1 MTEFR
6 YAPKALLGDYLRAG
20 IGLALMLPLTFAV
33 PSGSV
38 MQWIFALILLFFAL
52 FGARTLARQ
61 HSRIVMD
68 SMQIAI
74 FSWRQRRLEWAK
86 LAALKLSFFS
96 TQRDRASGWMELTLK
111 GDGTVIRIDSAL
123 DGFADIARNAADA
136 ARRSGATMNEAT
148 RANLASL
155 GIEMPEPD
163 ASTAS

>member
-6 YAPKALLGDYLRAG
+6 YAPKALLGDYVRAG

-33 PSGSV
+33 PAGSV
-38 MQWIFALILLFFAL
+38 MQWIFALILLFFLL

-74 FSWRQRRLEWAK
+74 FSWRQQRLEWAK

-136 ARRSGATMNEAT
+136 ARRSGATMNDAT

-155 GIEMPEPD
+155 GIEVPEPES
-163 ASTAS
+163 STAS